1 MRSTSKLEGKLFYGW
16 VVVVAFLILGT
27 AIWGIRFTF
36 GIFFKSIE
44 SEFELTRM
52 ATSAIFSANMILGG
66 IFTILF
72 GWALDRYGPRV
83 VFLLMG
89 IFTGLSLVLTS
100 QTNAFW
106 QLFVTYSLLLA
117 IGASSVYVGI
127 MSTISR
133 WFDQK
138 RGLAMGIAS
147 TGAGLGPLVTAPF
160 ATFLIGRF
168 NWRIA
173 YLVIGIVAWLV
184 VIPLSR
190 LLKRDPYEI
199 GALPDGAKTHLE
211 YAKIEE
217 DTLPSD
223 LSLQQA
229 FRTRSFWS
237 IISIFLLFSF
247 SLFLV
252 LTHLVPHTTDIGY
265 SAVEAATILSLS
277 GGATMVGKMLFG
289 IASDRLGR
297 KLALVICSLLQ
308 FSAMVWLL
316 WAQDLWMLYL
326 FTIFFGL
333 AWGGM
338 GPVMAALIGDTFG
351 LGKLGV
357 IFGVL
362 DVGFNTGA
370 AIGPVIGGL
379 IFDVSHSYFL
389 AFSLGAA
396 IMLLSTLLIILIR
409 AGKDSNYNTD
419 VRLN

>member
-52 ATSAIFSANMILGG
+52 ATSAIFSVNMVLGG
-66 IFTILF
+66 LFTILF
-72 GWALDRYGPRV
+72 GWILDRYGPRV

-89 IFTGLSLVLTS
+89 ILTGLSLVLTS
-100 QTNAFW
+100 QTTTFW
-106 QLFVTYSLLLA
+106 QLFITYSLLLA
-117 IGASSVYVGI
+117 MGASAIYVGI
-127 MSTISR
+127 MSTVSR

-138 RGLAMGIAS
+138 RGLALGIAS
-147 TGAGLGPLVTAPF
+147 TGTGLGPLVTAPF
-160 ATFLIGRF
+160 ATFLIDRF

-190 LLKRDPYEI
+190 LLKKDPHEI
-199 GALPDGAKTHLE
+199 GELPDGKKTHLE
-211 YAKIEE
+211 NTKIEE
-217 DTLPSD
+217 VALPSD

-229 FRTRSFWS
+229 FRTRNFWS

-265 SAVEAATILSLS
+265 SAAEAATILSLS
-277 GGATMVGKMLFG
+277 GGATIVGKMLFG

-308 FSAMVWLL
+308 FGAMVWLL

-326 FTIFFGL
+326 FAIFFGL

-338 GPVMAALIGDTFG
+338 GPAMAALIGDTFG

-362 DVGFNTGA
+362 DVGFSTGA

-396 IMLLSTLLIILIR
+396 IMLLAALLITLIR
-409 AGKDSNYNTD
+409 QE
-419 VRLN
+419 

>member
-52 ATSAIFSANMILGG
+52 ATSAIFSVNMVLGG
-66 IFTILF
+66 LFTILF
-72 GWALDRYGPRV
+72 GWTLDRYGPRV

-89 IFTGLSLVLTS
+89 ILTGLSLVLTS
-100 QTNAFW
+100 QTTTFW
-106 QLFVTYSLLLA
+106 QLFITYSLLLA
-117 IGASSVYVGI
+117 MGASAVYVGI
-127 MSTISR
+127 MSTVSR

-138 RGLAMGIAS
+138 RGLALGIAS
-147 TGAGLGPLVTAPF
+147 TGTGLGPLITAPF
-160 ATFLIGRF
+160 ATFLIDRF

-190 LLKRDPYEI
+190 LLKRDPHEI
-199 GALPDGAKTHLE
+199 GELPDGKKTHLE
-211 YAKIEE
+211 NAKIEKVA
-217 DTLPSD
+217 LPSD

-229 FRTRSFWS
+229 FRTRNFWS

-277 GGATMVGKMLFG
+277 GGATIVGKMLFG

-308 FSAMVWLL
+308 FGAMVWLL

-326 FTIFFGL
+326 FAIFFGL

-338 GPVMAALIGDTFG
+338 GPAMAALIGDTFG

-357 IFGVL
+357 ILGVL

-396 IMLLSTLLIILIR
+396 IMLLAALLITLIR
-409 AGKDSNYNTD
+409 QE
-419 VRLN
+419 

>member
-1 MRSTSKLEGKLFYGW
+1 MRSTSKLKGKLFYGW

-52 ATSAIFSANMILGG
+52 ATSAIFSVNMVLGG
-66 IFTILF
+66 LFTILF

-100 QTNAFW
+100 QTTTFW
-106 QLFVTYSLLLA
+106 QLFISYSLLLA
-117 IGASSVYVGI
+117 MGASALHVGI
-127 MSTISR
+127 MSTVSR

-147 TGAGLGPLVTAPF
+147 TGTGLGPLVTAPF
-160 ATFLIGRF
+160 ATFLISRF

-190 LLKRDPYEI
+190 LLKRDPHEI
-199 GALPDGAKTHLE
+199 GELPDGTKTHLE
-211 YAKIEE
+211 DAKIEE
-217 DTLPSD
+217 EDALLAD

-237 IISIFLLFSF
+237 IISILLLFSF

-265 SAVEAATILSLS
+265 SAAEAATILSLS
-277 GGATMVGKMLFG
+277 GGATIVGRVLFG
-289 IASDRLGR
+289 IASDKLGR
-297 KLALVICSLLQ
+297 KLALVICTLLQ
-308 FSAMVWLL
+308 FGAMVWLL

-326 FTIFFGL
+326 FAIFFGL

-338 GPVMAALIGDTFG
+338 GPAMVALIGDAFG

-357 IFGVL
+357 ILGVL

-396 IMLLSTLLIILIR
+396 TMLLADLLITLIR
-409 AGKDSNYNTD
+409 QEMNPIIIPK
-419 VRLN
+419 